1 MVNATNA
8 GNVGIGDDNI
18 NGVDALNVASS
29 SFESI
34 TFTYKSFLVLDTGGD
49 TVTLEYTRP
58 SAELNRI
65 EMYGNSSSTYYNFD
79 QPPLG
84 GTLGNVYIQEDTTAN
99 DSDTLDFS
107 SFTSDLTVDLTG
119 GVATTDSDGQLSLT
133 LASNAGDTGIEN
145 VITGSGDDTITGN
158 SRDNTLNSGDGNDTL
173 SGGDG
178 NDTLE
183 GGAGNDALYGGPGI
197 DTLDG
202 GDGDNTLD
210 YGQAPQFVGGTTSFT
225 VDEDSSPTC
234 IDLYADFQDE
244 GTPDQNLQFEWVD
257 QDGDDL
263 FSSVDISNGTLT
275 LSYAPDAFGQSDITI
290 RVTNAEGVSTEQNY
304 SITVNPVNDAPT
316 TTGLSNIEVA
326 QGSPTFGVPVWPAF
340 NDAEDGQNLTFNYSV
355 NDTAGI
361 IDEIG
366 VNEGLL
372 SITPSSIHHGATEI
386 TITGTDTGG
395 ASVQTGF
402 DFTVDAPPTNHAPV
416 LDYLPQFYGS
426 VPAAITGQ
434 SSGGMI
440 LVDLNNSGGSL
451 TATFTVDASDQ
462 DAGDALAFALVS
474 GPATVE
480 QTDATHANV
489 TFSVDESDVQTTV
502 PITVRVTDDGNP
514 ALSDEET
521 YLVNVIDSSID
532 PYGPPALG
540 DGGAKFVYTV
550 PIDGVLQTYANG
562 LPAALPAGYYEPG
575 SPDGR
580 GNQVII
586 SSYTE
591 PSHGTLDLNVDD
603 GTFTYTA
610 NDGYYG
616 DDAFTFQVSDG
627 VGISNVATVTLK
639 RDGVIANDDEATL
652 GDRGTPIEIPVL
664 QNDHA
669 GGGGPLKIVSVSPT
683 DQGGEVWIAPG
694 GQSLFYLPPRNIDQ
708 FEWDDDF
715 ELGAESSPSGDGPED
730 VEGPG
735 GITRFEDRFG
745 YTVENDNG
753 ETASAFVQVKST
765 QDPKWDLAHH
775 PDYLERQQVGVDG
788 KPGYKL
794 YIRMQVG
801 LNPLAARKN
810 GITEEWTKNTETSK
824 MVVKIGNQWQA
835 AQQPA
840 RVLIDHH
847 RQQFGGK
854 IGVTINDKLDAVLPN
869 GASDAAYI
877 VQDVDKNV
885 GFNAAGK
892 SLAHLPSIAEQQK
905 PGKGP
910 SPQDIAIVDQMQGPT
925 LQTSTHYLYV
935 NKKLLNQLINNGSIQ
950 QATLDAIKQDV
961 SAKGFHYDQLPDVF
975 EWYKVDNLDEWTY
988 P

>member
-1 MVNATNA
+1 M
-8 GNVGIGDDNI
+8 
-18 NGVDALNVASS
+18 
-29 SFESI
+29 
-34 TFTYKSFLVLDTGGD
+34 
-49 TVTLEYTRP
+49 
-58 SAELNRI
+58 
-65 EMYGNSSSTYYNFD
+65 
-79 QPPLG
+79 
-84 GTLGNVYIQEDTTAN
+84 
-99 DSDTLDFS
+99 
-107 SFTSDLTVDLTG
+107 
-119 GVATTDSDGQLSLT
+119 
-133 LASNAGDTGIEN
+133 
-145 VITGSGDDTITGN
+145 
-158 SRDNTLNSGDGNDTL
+158 
-173 SGGDG
+173 
-178 NDTLE
+178 
-183 GGAGNDALYGGPGI
+183 
-197 DTLDG
+197 
-202 GDGDNTLD
+202 
-210 YGQAPQFVGGTTSFT
+210 GGTTSFT

-639 RDGVIANDDEATL
+639 RDGVIANDDEATADEP
-652 GDRGTPIEIPVL
+652 GVPIEIPVL

-669 GGGGPLKIVSVSPT
+669 GGGGSLKIVSVSPT
-683 DQGGEVWIAPG
+683 DQGGEVWVAPG
-694 GQSLFYLPPRNIDQ
+694 GQSLFYLPPNNVFQSEWGTPFSDDEGAQSSGEID
-708 FEWDDDF
+708 
-715 ELGAESSPSGDGPED
+715 D
-730 VEGPG
+730 VEGPSG
-735 GITRFEDRFG
+735 FERFEDSFG
-745 YTVENDNG
+745 YTVENRAG
-753 ETASAFVQVKST
+753 EQASAFVQVKSL
-765 QDPKWDLAHH
+765 QDPKWELKPEPKYSKA
-775 PDYLERQQVGVDG
+775 QQVGVDG

-794 YIRMQVG
+794 YVDQIFGTDPIALQMPG
-801 LNPLAARKN
+801 LTQAWQKN
-810 GITEEWTKNTETSK
+810 VVDVKSFYQKSNGGISRASRDAVVKDVRDLGNGTGGIKISDLLEWTPSSS
-824 MVVKIGNQWQA
+824 
-835 AQQPA
+835 
-840 RVLIDHH
+840 
-847 RQQFGGK
+847 
-854 IGVTINDKLDAVLPN
+854 N
-869 GASDAAYI
+869 GTLAFT
-877 VQDVDKNV
+877 VQTVQKKA
-885 GFNAAGK
+885 GFNAQNKSFDANDSGK
-892 SLAHLPSIAEQQK
+892 EVTDPADLAVL
-905 PGKGP
+905 
-910 SPQDIAIVDQMQGPT
+910 DQMRGPFLET
-925 LQTSTHYLYV
+925 TTDYIYV
-935 NKKLLNQLINNGSIQ
+935 DKKLINQMLQSGQMNSADLDYIKTKLNDIGKNFDTRDIVKCCGQELVRRRQL
-950 QATLDAIKQDV
+950 
-961 SAKGFHYDQLPDVF
+961 GF
-975 EWYKVDNLDEWTY
+975 
-988 P
+988 